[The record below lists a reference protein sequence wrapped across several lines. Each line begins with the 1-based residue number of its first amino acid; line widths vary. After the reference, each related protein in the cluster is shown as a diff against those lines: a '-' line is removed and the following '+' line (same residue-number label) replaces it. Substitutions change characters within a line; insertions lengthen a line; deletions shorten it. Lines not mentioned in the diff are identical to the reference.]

1 MYSGIIN
8 FFKMYIEILK
18 TMLKL
23 IKKNFVFLILF
34 FILNFLSFKYLFNGN
49 SAYYTKIL
57 FNSLISLFNVTLV
70 IILSISMKYNKIN
83 CKKAIIY
90 LVIYSLLE
98 LLTIVEPLLIIQI
111 LLRPFLTF
119 LPYLYF
125 IENLNLKNSITLSIK
140 LFVKLFIYIIL
151 LLSNYSFI
159 LILILSRLLI
169 NKIPVGGTT
178 DIIKEEVY
186 GLLHSPLFISLHL
199 LCYILMI
206 TSIYFAFKIYTEKTN
221 ENEAK

>member
-1 MYSGIIN
+1 
-8 FFKMYIEILK
+8 
-18 TMLKL
+18 
-23 IKKNFVFLILF
+23 
-34 FILNFLSFKYLFNGN
+34 
-49 SAYYTKIL
+49 
-57 FNSLISLFNVTLV
+57 
-70 IILSISMKYNKIN
+70 MKYNKIN
-83 CKKAIIY
+83 YKKAIIY